1 MSARKN
7 QSNTAFLGY
16 PFKFGSMV
24 KKDGLLAKH
33 FFRYIGAP
41 PKLTDFAFF
50 LGKDKRLQVASPF
63 PFGATLASGPPR

>member
-1 MSARKN
+1 M
-7 QSNTAFLGY
+7 
-16 PFKFGSMV
+16 

-33 FFRYIGAP
+33 FFRYVGAP